1 LTPLKSDTRI
11 SPTANEI
18 ARKAKENTMTIMTKK
33 VAGFL
38 FFQVVDAKGEVLQV
52 LCSKEEA
59 QAWIEAQK

>member
-1 LTPLKSDTRI
+1 MS
-11 SPTANEI
+11 
-18 ARKAKENTMTIMTKK
+18 IMTKK

-38 FFQVVDAKGEVLQV
+38 FFQVVDDKGEVLQV

>member
-1 LTPLKSDTRI
+1 MTPTN
-11 SPTANEI
+11 NET
-18 ARKAKENTMTIMTKK
+18 ARKAKENTMIIMTKK

-59 QAWIEAQK
+59 QAWMEAQK